1 MTATYEVR
9 CAVCGAIVIVQV
21 RHDWSRSEPSMPDV
35 WICDIHRSE
44 LHGY

>member
-1 MTATYEVR
+1 MTATREVR

-21 RHDWSRSEPSMPDV
+21 HNDWWRSDLSMPVV